1 MLDVESLSDARRTI
15 ILGGFLRESF
25 FFDADRC
32 ENESVVDEFKLVLL
46 AVSSNVEV
54 DEKSDLFIA
63 IVEESSDVVI
73 LFVSIEEVSNV
84 LLVLLVRDDSVGL
97 CSLFVV
103 FEDIECCESDK
114 FNSCNGHFLSVQD
127 SRSWFG

>member
-1 MLDVESLSDARRTI
+1 LLDVKSLSDARRTI
-15 ILGGFLRESF
+15 ILGGFVRESF

-46 AVSSNVEV
+46 AVSASVEV
-54 DEKSDLFIA
+54 DEESYLFIA

-84 LLVLLVRDDSVGL
+84 LLVLLVRDDSVEL

-103 FEDIECCESDK
+103 CKDTECCVSDK
-114 FNSCNGHFLSVQD
+114 FNSCNGHLLSVQD
-127 SRSWFG
+127 RRS